1 MAGILSREK
10 WNLKNEDG
18 DNERFA
24 EIDKI
29 VICKIDKYT

>member
-29 VICKIDKYT
+29 DM

>member
-1 MAGILSREK
+1 VATEMAGILSREK

-29 VICKIDKYT
+29 DM